1 MKNIYLIVLFM
12 APVFFV
18 SCKKSEEPKNETV
31 SMGKPAAQE
40 ASGQLPGE
48 NKKCLLNDGAYFIY
62 QFADAVQ
69 MGTVVLRV
77 QIFDAGGK
85 QVSGWDVRGYYGM
98 PSMRGHHDS
107 GEQVF
112 QQNKKG
118 DYLLPV
124 NIAMPG
130 EWEMNLIFLK
140 DKKEVYRG
148 LFTFSV

>member
-1 MKNIYLIVLFM
+1 MKNIYLIVLFVT
-12 APVFFV
+12 PVFFI
-18 SCKKSEEPKNETV
+18 SCKKSEEPKNEAV
-31 SMGKPAAQE
+31 STGKPAAQE